1 MFTVKLPEE
10 PLIEKVLITNNR
22 ECLDD
27 LKTGF
32 VEKWDRQ
39 HSNRIHI
46 FNIAQRMT
54 KFKVGHILVVS
65 LSVFTLFVTVHVE
78 LLILQLCTGNVENN
92 TNEAWTHRGS
102 GYTSW

>member
-1 MFTVKLPEE
+1 LAPLSQLFVVGEGMFTVKLPEE

-32 VEKWDRQ
+32 VDKWDRQ

-46 FNIAQRMT
+46 FNIA
-54 KFKVGHILVVS
+54 
-65 LSVFTLFVTVHVE
+65 E
-78 LLILQLCTGNVENN
+78 
-92 TNEAWTHRGS
+92 
-102 GYTSW
+102 